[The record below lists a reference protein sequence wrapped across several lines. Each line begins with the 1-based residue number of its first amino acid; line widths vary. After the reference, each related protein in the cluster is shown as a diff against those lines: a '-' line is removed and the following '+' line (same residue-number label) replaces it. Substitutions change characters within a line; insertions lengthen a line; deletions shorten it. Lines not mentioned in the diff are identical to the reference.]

1 MQALPRWITAFCIA
15 MATFAAAGHSQK
27 AHAHDFRIG
36 DLVIDH
42 PYATPSQPESTHGTA
57 HFRSIR
63 NRGRSMDRL
72 VAAST
77 PAAARVELHETIM
90 EGGVM
95 TTREVEAIELPARQT
110 IRLRHDGRFHLKLV
124 DLERPLAA
132 GDRFDLSLRFER
144 AGETKVRVWVQQPRT
159 SKDHQE
165 HRH

>member
-42 PYATPSQPESTHGTA
+42 PYATPSQPEGTHGTA

-95 TTREVEAIELPARQT
+95 TTRDVEA

-124 DLERPLAA
+124 DLEGPLAA

-159 SKDHQE
+159 STDHQE